1 MAQQNSHDDVEPW
14 DLADEDA
21 EEIGSSSLDLHREWT
36 SRQAHFHTLGYRDG
50 IEEGKKSSVQQG
62 FEAGYQQGVK
72 VGLNCGLAR
81 GWAGAFT
88 ALPNSIQNLL
98 LDDTA
103 KMQVDKSNAAL
114 SSISSD
120 KAAYI
125 FYQNI
130 SNMNNPEGRVKS
142 ANDTVGDDLL
152 KEKDVSAST
161 PRLDSSVNVEK
172 IHLELQSLMRSSGV
186 IQ

>member
-1 MAQQNSHDDVEPW
+1 MAHQSLDDGDEEAW

-21 EEIGSSSLDLHREWT
+21 QEVDSSFLDLHREWT

-62 FEAGYQQGVK
+62 FEAGYTQGVTA
-72 VGLNCGLAR
+72 GLNCGLAR

-88 ALPNSIQNLL
+88 ALPHAIQNLL

-103 KMQVDKSNAAL
+103 RMQVDEAQAAL
-114 SSISSD
+114 SSISSEKAVYLFYHHISRIDDLKD
-120 KAAYI
+120 KAD
-125 FYQNI
+125 
-130 SNMNNPEGRVKS
+130 MS
-142 ANDTVGDDLL
+142 ANDTVVEELV
-152 KEKDVSAST
+152 KEEDITTSKS
-161 PRLDSSVNVEK
+161 RIDSSINV
-172 IHLELQSLMRSSGV
+172 HLELQSIMKSSGI